1 MIRNDSTRRFPTIS
15 SDIPRIL
22 KDPTTSYW
30 LKDAIVALRKRDVVD
45 ALNDVE
51 ILLEVLTDDLS
62 KRDFDRFLRSDQ
74 QTRASSTSDKDL
86 FRDLAAELVKKI

>member
-1 MIRNDSTRRFPTIS
+1 MITEIDVT
-15 SDIPRIL
+15 RIL

>member
-1 MIRNDSTRRFPTIS
+1 MIKSETDRLI
-15 SDIPRIL
+15 

-74 QTRASSTSDKDL
+74 QTRASSTSDNDL